1 MKKNLKLIV
10 GFALVAILG
19 AGAAGGALWWLYLK
33 KLPAGGADAHAH
45 AEEVAPVPATG
56 KHARKYLTLEKVIVM
71 LRRNP
76 GDAESHYLSADLVVT
91 TTAENEKQAK
101 DHLPLLR
108 SIAVK
113 ALSSYPMEKAQMM
126 TVEQFAEQVNEAFDA
141 NYAKEKAE
149 KPFSE
154 VMIGRLVIE

>member
-33 KLPAGGADAHAH
+33 KLPAGGADAHA
-45 AEEVAPVPATG
+45 EEVAPAPATG

-91 TTAENEKQAK
+91 TTEEKEKQAK

-113 ALSSYPMEKAQMM
+113 ALSSYPMEKAQTM
-126 TVEQFAEQVNEAFDA
+126 TVDQFAEQINEAFDA
-141 NYAKEKAE
+141 SYAKEKAE